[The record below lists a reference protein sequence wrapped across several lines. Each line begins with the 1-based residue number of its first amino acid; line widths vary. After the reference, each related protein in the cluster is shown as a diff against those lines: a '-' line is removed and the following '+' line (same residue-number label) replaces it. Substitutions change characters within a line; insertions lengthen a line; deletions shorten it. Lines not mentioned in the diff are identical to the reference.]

1 MIRSY
6 QMQDQRVPKRK
17 KYALSYF
24 KGINTTVAE
33 EVLPF
38 SYSPKSYNFC
48 FGKGVLDPGYGVEA
62 AYVVTE
68 DGRWQIKRRGITV
81 KFLKFFHYTMHNL
94 TQRLEKLVAYASDGQ
109 LYDMTLNELYSGFVP
124 LGSYGEVTDAVPY
137 LYNGDDGMLL
147 STTTGLYFLRE
158 NLVTELPFSGVC
170 TTMCAHSDRVFAV
183 LKSDEYKLYFSD
195 DLDPANWQISLK
207 EGGYLAFDTQMG
219 KVVKVLSFAGHVYLF
234 FEHGV
239 MRLTA
244 YNLQTE
250 FNLQKLYLSPGAIY
264 PSTVAVCGDRILF
277 AASDG
282 IFVFDGVS
290 IKKVMEEVWEL
301 MDTDQK
307 AAFAVH
313 HGGKYYLACRMNM
326 DSLITGANN
335 SLLVYDVWK
344 QTFDVAHDLKIL
356 SMISLDLDTVRGV
369 LTNVDYPSDYLGLI
383 TKCGA
388 VDESPTLKLWQSP
401 VATLGE
407 HAGKKFLREVRVRC
421 EGSGVLK
428 VTLDGA
434 TKEYALSAGLNKVR
448 VMRAFDKIGV
458 ALSFTAAAARVTVAE
473 LVVDHYGE

>member
-6 QMQDQRVPKRK
+6 KLQEQRVPKRK
-17 KYALSYF
+17 KYALSRF

-38 SYSPKSYNFC
+38 AYSPKSYNFC

-62 AYVVTE
+62 GYVVTSE
-68 DGRWQIKRRGITV
+68 GRWQIKRRGINV

-94 TQRLEKLVAYASDGQ
+94 TERLEKLVAYASDGQ
-109 LYDMTLNELYSGFVP
+109 LYDMTLSELYSGFVP
-124 LGSYGEVTDAVPY
+124 LGNYGEVTDAAPY
-137 LYNGDDGMLL
+137 VYNGDDGLLL
-147 STTTGLYFLRE
+147 STATGLYFLRE
-158 NLVTELPFSGVC
+158 TQVTELTFSGVF
-170 TTMCAHSDRVFAV
+170 TTMCVHGDRVFAV
-183 LKSDEYKLYFSD
+183 LKMDEYKLYFSD
-195 DLDPANWQISLK
+195 DLDPADWQISLK
-207 EGGYLAFDTQMG
+207 EGGYLSFDTQMG
-219 KVVKVLSFAGHVYLF
+219 KVVKVTSFAGHVYLF

-250 FNLQKLYLSPGAIY
+250 FNLQKLYISPGTIY
-264 PSTVAVCGDRILF
+264 PNTVTACGDRILF

-290 IKKVMEEVWEL
+290 VKKVMEEVREL
-301 MDTDQK
+301 MNADQK
-307 AAFAVH
+307 TAFAVY

-326 DSLITGANN
+326 DSLIADANN
-335 SLLVYDVWK
+335 SLVVYDVWE
-344 QTFDVAHDLKIL
+344 QSVDVAHDLNVL

-388 VDESPTLKLWQSP
+388 VDEAPTVKLWQSP

-407 HAGKKFLREVRVRC
+407 HTGKKFLREVRVRC

-434 TKEYALSAGLNKVR
+434 SREYPLSSGLNKVR
-448 VMRAFDKIGV
+448 VMRAFDKMSV
-458 ALSFTAAAARVTVAE
+458 AFVFAAASARVTVAE
-473 LVVDHYGE
+473 VVVDHYGE